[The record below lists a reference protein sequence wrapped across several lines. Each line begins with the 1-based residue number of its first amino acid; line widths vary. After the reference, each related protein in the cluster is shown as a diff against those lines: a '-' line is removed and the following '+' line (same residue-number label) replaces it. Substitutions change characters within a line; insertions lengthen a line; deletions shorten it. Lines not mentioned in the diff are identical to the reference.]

1 MVPPTHNDRRAK
13 DKVSLT
19 WDVIGK
25 ASISIVI
32 AWAAYEFRELRN
44 VVYSSQMRSAV
55 IENRVSNVEN
65 AIGEV
70 KTHIEGI
77 EARLRSDKK

>member
-44 VVYSSQMRSAV
+44 VVYLSQTRSAV
-55 IENRVSNVEN
+55 LENRMVNVESQVV
-65 AIGEV
+65 EV
-70 KTHIEGI
+70 KAHIEGI